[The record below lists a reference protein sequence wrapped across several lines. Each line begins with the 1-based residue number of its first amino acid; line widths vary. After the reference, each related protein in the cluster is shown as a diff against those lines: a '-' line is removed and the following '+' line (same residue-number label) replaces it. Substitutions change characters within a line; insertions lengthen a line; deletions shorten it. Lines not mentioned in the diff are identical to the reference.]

1 MDIVT
6 HALLGATLAYAATP
20 AQARLQTRER
30 LLLGGVAAVFPDCD
44 FAAFPFDPLSFIADW
59 HQGPTHSLV
68 LLPVWAILL
77 GGAFAAAIRRRD
89 AHMDAT
95 RVSALGLASHIAGDL
110 ITDYGTAV
118 WYPLSS
124 ARWSL
129 GTTYLFD
136 FVFTALVLLG
146 LLSSVWMQRRRFAII
161 GLAVLCLYVGAQ
173 AGLQQRAID
182 IGRASAHAQG
192 LTIERLNALP
202 QPLSPFNWKLVGSAG
217 PQYFVAHVNLLGQR
231 PWVSWFPPLPYRQQL
246 SALAQAYRPPG
257 QLDWQIRHRYGEQ
270 TQLRG
275 MVERLWDDPRFV
287 KFRRFAVYPSLSR
300 IDRSGTETC
309 VWFTDL
315 RYDLPALPDT
325 FRYGFCRDSID
336 QPWELY
342 RLRYF
347 SERTQQRLAP

>member
-30 LLLGGVAAVFPDCD
+30 LLLGGVAAVFPDSD
-44 FAAFPFDPLSFIADW
+44 FAAFPFNPLSFIADW

-89 AHMDAT
+89 AYMDAA
-95 RVSALGLASHIAGDL
+95 RVSALGLASHIVADL

-118 WYPLSS
+118 WYPLSTT
-124 ARWSL
+124 RWSL

-136 FVFTALVLLG
+136 YVFTGLVLLG
-146 LLSSVWMQRRRFAII
+146 LLTSVWMRRRRFAWI

-182 IGRASAHAQG
+182 IARTSAHAQG
-192 LTIERLNALP
+192 LTIEYLTALP
-202 QPLSPFNWKLVGSAG
+202 QPLSPFNWKLVGSSG
-217 PQYFVAHVNLLGQR
+217 PHYFVAHVNLFGYR
-231 PWVSWFPPLPYRQQL
+231 PRVPPLPYRQQL

-257 QLDWQIRHRYGEQ
+257 HLVWQIRHRYGEQ
-270 TQLRG
+270 TEQRG
-275 MVERLWDDPRFV
+275 MVEQLWDDPRFA

-300 IDRSGTETC
+300 IDHAGTETC

-315 RYDLPALPDT
+315 RYDLPTLPDT
-325 FRYGFCRDSID
+325 FRYGFCRADVG
-336 QPWELY
+336 QPWQLY

-347 SERTQQRLAP
+347 SERTRQQLAP